1 AGGGEAGGSGLGVA
15 AAGGRADDVVAGVG
29 ERAEQR
35 GQVGRAPD
43 AHEFHAALG
52 HAVGGVVGQGGVG
65 VRRDDDVGD
74 AEEGGGA
81 HDGAEVVGVADAIEH
96 DQRGAARGPAGDVA
110 RGGRGEAGGLD
121 DGDDAA
127 VVERAGDLGEF

>member
-1 AGGGEAGGSGLGVA
+1 MTLNGNEFGAGFGDGGRQAGLFVAEDERKGFAGGGEVGGSGLGVA

-96 DQRGAARGPAGDVA
+96 DQRG
-110 RGGRGEAGGLD
+110 
-121 DGDDAA
+121 
-127 VVERAGDLGEF
+127 